1 VLRCTVC
8 GREFEIGQ
16 YLEEINEEMWEAI
29 SSRACNRV

>member
-1 VLRCTVC
+1 VC

-29 SSRACNRV
+29 SRRSCNRV